1 MSANILVQASAKAAL
16 SMNGSQVEGRIL
28 VVSISDPNVRARR
41 KVETYGRRGESRGG
55 SRGGRGM
62 SSRVE
67 GESRPP
73 LKPFVPRTAV
83 AKTKQR
89 TRVAM
94 VPSTSATAMV
104 VDLPIAQTETPASKT
119 QDDFRRL
126 LGRGKQP

>member
-1 MSANILVQASAKAAL
+1 MVQASAKAAL

-41 KVETYGRRGESRGG
+41 KVETYGSRGG
-55 SRGGRGM
+55 SREGFKRGRGS
-62 SSRVE
+62 SSRAE
-67 GESRPP
+67 GASRPP

-94 VPSTSATAMV
+94 VPTTSDTAMA
-104 VDLPIAQTETPASKT
+104 VDSPVAQTVTATSKT

-126 LGRGKQP
+126 LGGGKQP